1 MRAIVAAGFA
11 ALIFAAQVAPPS
23 HAATSK
29 PAVSAEAKA
38 AKSKECSAQA
48 DAKGLHGKERKS
60 FRSKCKRGTST

>member
-11 ALIFAAQVAPPS
+11 ALVFAAQVPAF
-23 HAATSK
+23 AATSK